1 MEDIFEFLKNYEFW
15 IYALLGGVA
24 FIYLR
29 KLIIA
34 WQDWRTAVFGL
45 EREGA
50 QRRFSSALTV
60 VGLLAGLIL
69 AQFVIV
75 SFVVP
80 SVPKVNY
87 LLTPTIDLLATPTIT
102 LQVSMTSDAQGTIEP
117 TQALADTGCIPGQIE
132 WSYPQPNS
140 EISGT
145 IDLSGTINVENFGFY
160 KYEYSQVG
168 SDTWVAIAAKNEIN
182 PEGDL
187 GSWNMNQLIPGDY
200 YLRLIVVD
208 NDNNEYPPCE
218 IPVRV
223 IAEE

>member
-1 MEDIFEFLKNYEFW
+1 MEDILEFLKNYEFW

-45 EREGA
+45 ERESA

-75 SFVVP
+75 SFVGP
-80 SVPKVNY
+80 SLPRENY

-102 LQVSMTSDAQGTIEP
+102 LQASMSEEMQGTLEP
-117 TQALADTGCIPGQIE
+117 TQVLADTGCIPGQIE
-132 WSYPQPNS
+132 WSYPLPND

-145 IDLSGTINVENFGFY
+145 IELTGTVNVENFGFY

-168 SDTWVAIAAKNEIN
+168 SDTWVAIAARNEIDS
-182 PEGDL
+182 EGSL

-208 NDNNEYPPCE
+208 NDNNEYSPCE
-218 IPVRV
+218 IPVRIV
-223 IAEE
+223 AEE